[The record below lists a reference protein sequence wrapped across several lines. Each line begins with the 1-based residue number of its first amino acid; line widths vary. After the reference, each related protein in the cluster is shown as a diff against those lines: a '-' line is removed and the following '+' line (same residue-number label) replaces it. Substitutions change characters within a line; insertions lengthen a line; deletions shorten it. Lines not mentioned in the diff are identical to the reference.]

1 MSGSGSP
8 LVGTCPVVKDIR
20 EGPSGQYWDRLRQM
34 MGPDGLMT
42 YWYLGRVVNRD
53 EDSDTMRVRRDM
65 RNAAGGLMAAP
76 LAIAAPET
84 GGWLDRRRGARS
96 RGLRTAHH
104 RPGQGRRRGTHH
116 PLRRAPGPKNGVQ
129 PIGDYRR
136 GPTPC
141 G

>member
-53 EDSDTMRVRRDM
+53 EDSDTMRVRREHEE
-65 RNAAGGLMAAP
+65 R
-76 LAIAAPET
+76 
-84 GGWLDRRRGARS
+84 
-96 RGLRTAHH
+96 
-104 RPGQGRRRGTHH
+104 GRRAHGRPPRH
-116 PLRRAPGPKNGVQ
+116 RRA
-129 PIGDYRR
+129 GDGRVA
-136 GPTPC
+136 GS
-141 G
+141 